1 MGISTLISPL
11 SSLLDKVFD
20 KVLPSDMDKATAEK
34 IRAEAKSQ
42 LIDSSLREK
51 GDFRKFIL
59 AYEGQASDLH
69 PAMAAFRASL
79 RPVISYLVYGTV
91 IWMQLTGQEISSGM
105 WKLVLIITAFWFGE
119 RAVRGVAPALRDML
133 SGKK

>member
-1 MGISTLISPL
+1 MGISTLITPL
-11 SSLLDKVFD
+11 AKLLDKVFD

-34 IRAEAKSQ
+34 LRAEAKAQ
-42 LIDSSLREK
+42 LIDSSLREQ

-69 PAMAAFRASL
+69 PVMAAFRASL

-91 IWMQLTGQEISSGM
+91 IYLALTGQPIAQGL
-105 WKLVLIITAFWFGE
+105 WNLVLIITAFWFGE
-119 RAVRGVAPALRDML
+119 RAIRNVLPAIKDLK
-133 SGKK
+133 SK